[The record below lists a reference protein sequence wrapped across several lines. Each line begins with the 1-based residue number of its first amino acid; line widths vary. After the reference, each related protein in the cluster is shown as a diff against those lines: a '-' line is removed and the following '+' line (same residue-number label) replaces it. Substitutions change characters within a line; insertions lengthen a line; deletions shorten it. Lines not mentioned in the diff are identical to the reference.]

1 MEDSTS
7 IRYILAN
14 TLPGCRAIHT
24 RMHYAHP
31 QSAGLDGYIHDC
43 DLRYRKLLSKA
54 RPKTRGSC
62 IKFLNSGMTA
72 TRRRCLPSL
81 LQTRGCMKRIP
92 SSDLPGKQVIS
103 VKCGKVN
110 FILTKCKRI
119 FVHDFSSINRDFCE
133 KVQCDMYIPL
143 IGHIN

>member
-7 IRYILAN
+7 IRYILVN

-31 QSAGLDGYIHDC
+31 QSAGLDGYIRDC

-119 FVHDFSSINRDFCE
+119 FVHDFPSINRDFCE
-133 KVQCDMYIPL
+133 IF
-143 IGHIN
+143 